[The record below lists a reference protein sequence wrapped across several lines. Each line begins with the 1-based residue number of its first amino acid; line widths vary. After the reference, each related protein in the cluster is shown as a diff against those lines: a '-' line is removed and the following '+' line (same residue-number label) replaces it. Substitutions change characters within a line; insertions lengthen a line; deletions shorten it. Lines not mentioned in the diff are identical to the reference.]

1 MPVVAGVCL
10 GYSIESD
17 LGFRFLRPG
26 QGDRTLQV
34 VEWHPPPDPAAG
46 GDLLVRWQ
54 PRPDR
59 PFHGAVHRG
68 QDDRLVVET
77 SDAGW
82 FRIDSGSGVV
92 EVDSAVEPVA
102 REVRLWTTPM
112 MLLATISGA
121 TPLHAACV
129 EIDGKAVAICAPGG
143 HGKTTLAAA
152 LVSRG
157 HRLMAED
164 ITITDGT
171 PPVVRAGPDLLRLR
185 RPSLGKVSL
194 SPKAEVV
201 AETVDRLFIKTGA
214 PDSRPAPLSAVMF
227 LKGGDRL
234 EVVPREDTARLAD
247 LWQVSFHL
255 PTKEDR
261 TRSFAALAALAETV
275 PIYDLSRPFA
285 WNHLSPSVDLVESVV
300 HR

>member
-1 MPVVAGVCL
+1 VISGTCL

-17 LGFRFLRPG
+17 LKFRFLRPG
-26 QGDRTLQV
+26 LGEQTLRV
-34 VEWHPPPDPAAG
+34 TEWNPPSTPAAG
-46 GDLLVRWQ
+46 GDLVVRWQ

-82 FRIDSGSGVV
+82 FRIDSAAGVV
-92 EVDSAVEPVA
+92 EVDSAAETVA

-112 MLLATISGA
+112 LLLAAISGA

-129 EIDGKAVAICAPGG
+129 EIDGEAVAICAPGR

-157 HRLMAED
+157 HRLLAED
-164 ITITDGT
+164 ITISDGT
-171 PPVVRAGPDLLRLR
+171 PPLVRAGPDLLRLR

-194 SPKAEVV
+194 GPRAEVV
-201 AETVDRLFIKTGA
+201 AETDDRLFIKTGV
-214 PDSRPAPLSAVMF
+214 PDSTPVPLRAVIF
-227 LKGGDRL
+227 LKGGDRVEL
-234 EVVPREDTARLAD
+234 VPRHDTSRLAD

-261 TRSFAALAALAETV
+261 TRSFAALAALADTV
-275 PIYDLSRPFA
+275 PIYDLTRPLS
-285 WNHLSPSVDLVESVV
+285 WDHLSPSVDLVESVV